1 MGREKEQCKGMND
14 RSNSPHDSSN
24 RGRAAFRRAVFRGL
38 GVFLPPLLTVL
49 ILIWAINTTKSYIIE
64 PLMYAA
70 REGLVWVTADIR
82 NDIPQAK
89 PTDQQV
95 DLNGYVYR
103 RLRNGT
109 FIPDHVYER
118 VKQAIG
124 AEAMPA
130 GGEEIYRRY
139 VELTVLRPF
148 YAIPLF
154 LAFFVLLLYLLGK
167 FIAVDVGGYFIH
179 LLESGIRRL
188 PLVRNVYSA
197 AKQISD
203 FIFADHEFEFTRIVA
218 VEFPR
223 KGTWQMGFVTG
234 EALAEVRAATAEPML
249 TVLIPYSPLPVTGCT
264 ISVRRSECIDLN
276 ITFDQACEYIVSCGV
291 VVPSMKLQ
299 QMHSAPALTEE
310 KSY

>member
-1 MGREKEQCKGMND
+1 MND
-14 RSNSPHDSSN
+14 GPNSPQQSQN

-70 REGLVWVTADIR
+70 REGLVWVTADIH
-82 NDIPQAK
+82 NDFPQAK

-95 DLNGYVYR
+95 DVNGYVYR

-109 FIPDHVYER
+109 FIPELVYER
-118 VKQAIG
+118 VKQSLDS
-124 AEAMPA
+124 EAMPA
-130 GGEEIYRRY
+130 GGEEVYRRY

-167 FIAVDVGGYFIH
+167 FITVDVGGYFIH
-179 LLESGIRRL
+179 LLEGGIRRL

-203 FIFADHEFEFTRIVA
+203 FIFADREFEFTRIVA

-234 EALAEVRAATAEPML
+234 EALAEVRAAIQEPML
-249 TVLIPYSPLPVTGCT
+249 TVLIPYSPLPITGCT
-264 ISVRRSECIDLN
+264 ISVRKSECIDLN

-291 VVPSMKLQ
+291 VVPSMRLEQ
-299 QMHSAPALTEE
+299 LRSAPALPEV
-310 KSY
+310 KS

>member
-1 MGREKEQCKGMND
+1 MNGRQ
-14 RSNSPHDSSN
+14 NSPQISHN
-24 RGRAAFRRAVFRGL
+24 RGRAAFRTAVFRGL

-49 ILIWAINTTKSYIIE
+49 ILIWVINTTKSYIIE

-70 REGLVWVTADIR
+70 QEGLVWVTADIHK
-82 NDIPQAK
+82 DFPQAK
-89 PTDQQV
+89 PEDQKV
-95 DLNGYVYR
+95 DVNGYVYR
-103 RLRNGT
+103 RLPSGT
-109 FIPDHVYER
+109 FIPEQVYER
-118 VKQAIG
+118 VKQSLDS
-124 AEAMPA
+124 EAMPS

-154 LAFFVLLLYLLGK
+154 LAVFILLLYLLGK
-167 FIAVDVGGYFIH
+167 FMTVDLGGYFMH

-203 FIFADHEFEFTRIVA
+203 FIFADREFEFTRIVA

-223 KGTWQMGFVTG
+223 KGTWQLGFVTG
-234 EALAEVRAATAEPML
+234 EVLAEVRAAIQEPML
-249 TVLIPYSPLPVTGCT
+249 TVLIPYSPLPITGCT
-264 ISVRRSECIDLN
+264 ISVRKSECIDLN

-291 VVPSMKLQ
+291 VVPSMRLE
-299 QMHSAPALTEE
+299 QMRSAPALPET
-310 KSY
+310 KS